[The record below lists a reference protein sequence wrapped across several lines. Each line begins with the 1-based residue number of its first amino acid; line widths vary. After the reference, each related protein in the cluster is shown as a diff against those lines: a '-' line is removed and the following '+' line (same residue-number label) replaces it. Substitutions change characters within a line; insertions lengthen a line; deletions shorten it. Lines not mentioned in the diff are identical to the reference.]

1 MSVLLPSL
9 QKFYNALKHLE
20 QFSVESSFFDNIGC
34 IDVFLSEFR
43 STTLV
48 LQESLGGSQDPI
60 YLKNLNEYLLKDEKI
75 AIWLNDQRVTVI
87 HKHPF
92 SLKKILR
99 IVIYDTG
106 RAIEFKRYEQTLEDD
121 KPIENYEQEIRE
133 TFLSLS
139 IPEICFSAQYVYV
152 DENDSSEVSIFDL
165 IEPGITA
172 MWRFLHAMKE
182 DLADDNKADSELL
195 VVIDDLVM
203 RNVQRWLIDGIDYSY
218 YRSTDSFERGS
229 LISMKL
235 PDVHSSVERFMEL
248 PKSSKAPIK
257 DFFDAFIWMHSM
269 FYFLQKGNILTTFFV
284 EYEDKTYRTLSFAA
298 TLRTTFYR
306 FINRVASI
314 VSNDKIV
321 SVLFVTEMVSYPS
334 LQDKRMANFYQMN
347 YREKESLRQNTL
359 LSFYKIDAQG
369 NVFSVRFDA
378 DNLIDELRKCSARGS
393 FYSAETD
400 DEFTIML
407 TPIVDSFKAKLSGA

>member
-75 AIWLNDQRVTVI
+75 AKWLNNQRVTVI

-121 KPIENYEQEIRE
+121 KPIENYEQVIRE

-152 DENDSSEVSIFDL
+152 DENDASEVSIFDL

-203 RNVQRWLIDGIDYSY
+203 RNVQRWLIGGIDYSY

-248 PKSSKAPIK
+248 PKNSKAPIK

-334 LQDKRMANFYQMN
+334 LQDNRMANFYQMN

-378 DNLIDELRKCSARGS
+378 DNLIDELRKCSARGG
-393 FYSAETD
+393 FYSAERD

>member
-1 MSVLLPSL
+1 MPSL

-75 AIWLNDQRVTVI
+75 AKWLNNQRVTVI

-121 KPIENYEQEIRE
+121 KPIENYEQVIRE

-152 DENDSSEVSIFDL
+152 DENDASEVSIFDL

-195 VVIDDLVM
+195 VVIDELVM

-269 FYFLQKGNILTTFFV
+269 FYFLQKGNLLTTFFV

-378 DNLIDELRKCSARGS
+378 DNLIDELRMCSARGS
-393 FYSAETD
+393 FYSAERD